1 MMIERHSSGRPV
13 VLLFGFLGASDRHL
27 AKYADVYESIG
38 STVLIM
44 KPSISEVAVPRVGES
59 AVMDL
64 LQNRLVPVLEEHR
77 TGRSSGIRSR
87 EKDAYGE
94 HRNVFMHC
102 MSNAGWMAMGTMFYM
117 GDTLQSKHM
126 SGISNGEDQNEDEM
140 QREKMW
146 ALWSW
151 IRHNLKGIVI
161 DSAPSMATP
170 SIYARGLT
178 SALLKVPSTDV
189 EERHP
194 WALSLASSLTQQYFD
209 NPDVLKR
216 FRKVRDGWSHAVP
229 RNVPQLY
236 LYSSADTLIPSS
248 HVESFMTQQ
257 EALGSSVSYQRWNDS
272 EHCEHL
278 KAHPAQYRKI
288 VQTFVQSCVSE
299 SDSLHYSS

>member
-1 MMIERHSSGRPV
+1 
-13 VLLFGFLGASDRHL
+13 
-27 AKYADVYESIG
+27 
-38 STVLIM
+38 M
-44 KPSISEVAVPRVGES
+44 KPSISEVAVPKVGEQ

-64 LQNRLVPVLEEHR
+64 LEKRLLPVIEEHR
-77 TGRSSGIRSR
+77 TGRSSSIPSTR
-87 EKDAYGE
+87 KDAYGE
-94 HRNVFMHC
+94 HRNIFMHC

-117 GDTLQSKHM
+117 GETLQSKIQEQH
-126 SGISNGEDQNEDEM
+126 EDEVN
-140 QREKMW
+140 REKLW
-146 ALWSW
+146 AMWSW
-151 IRHNLKGIVI
+151 IRHNMRGIVI

-189 EERHP
+189 EDRHP
-194 WALSLASSLTQQYFD
+194 WALSLASTLTQKYFD

-248 HVESFMTQQ
+248 HVESFMAQQ

-278 KAHPAQYRKI
+278 KVHPVQYRKI
-288 VQTFVQSCVSE
+288 VQTFVRTCVSE
-299 SDSLHYSS
+299 SDASLHHSN

>member
-1 MMIERHSSGRPV
+1 MMIERHSSARPL

-44 KPSISEVAVPRVGES
+44 KPSISEVAVPKVGEQ

-64 LQNRLVPVLEEHR
+64 LEKRLLPVIEEHR
-77 TGRSSGIRSR
+77 TGRSSSIPSSR
-87 EKDAYGE
+87 KDAYGE

-102 MSNAGWMAMGTMFYM
+102 MSNAGWMAMGTLFYM
-117 GDTLQSKHM
+117 GDTLQSKIQGQH
-126 SGISNGEDQNEDEM
+126 EDEVN
-140 QREKMW
+140 REKLW
-146 ALWSW
+146 AMWSW
-151 IRHNLKGIVI
+151 IRHNMRGIVI

-189 EERHP
+189 EDRHP
-194 WALSLASSLTQQYFD
+194 WALSLASTLTQKYFD

-248 HVESFMTQQ
+248 HVESFMAQQ

-278 KAHPAQYRKI
+278 KVHPVQYRKI
-288 VQTFVQSCVSE
+288 VQTFVRTCVSE
-299 SDSLHYSS
+299 SDASLHHPN